1 MINVSYAIIE
11 EKYTLGNES
20 RISYGIAAYS
30 NVKENGTATVVASV
44 HDVTSNKEELMK
56 LVDSFNRLK
65 LSTLHLSDAVEDF
78 ISE

>member
-56 LVDSFNRLK
+56 LVDSCNRLK